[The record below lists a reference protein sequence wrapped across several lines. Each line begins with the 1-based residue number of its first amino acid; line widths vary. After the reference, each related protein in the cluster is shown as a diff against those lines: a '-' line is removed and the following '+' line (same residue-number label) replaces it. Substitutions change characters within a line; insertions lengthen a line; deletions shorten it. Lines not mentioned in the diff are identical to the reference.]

1 MFYENYVALCRDKGE
16 SPSKAAQN
24 AGLSKTAVTGWKQN
38 PNALPSPSVLQKL
51 CTYFGVGQEA
61 LLGEQQPA
69 QSFYEHYIAMCRSRG
84 VSPSRAAEDA
94 GLSKSA
100 VSKWK
105 REPDTVPSGA
115 VLAKLSAYFGV
126 PTSQL
131 LGEPTEGLDPMGEEA
146 VKFALFGGREDIT
159 PEMYEEVRSFAQ
171 FVMEREARKRRNS
184 G

>member
-1 MFYENYVALCRDKGE
+1 MFYENYIALCQARGE

-38 PNALPSPSVLQKL
+38 PNALPS
-51 CTYFGVGQEA
+51 QEA

-131 LGEPTEGLDPMGEEA
+131 LGEPTDRPDSTGDEA
-146 VKFALFGGREDIT
+146 VKFALFGGRDDIT
-159 PEMYEEVRSFAQ
+159 PEMYEEVRSFAR
-171 FVMEREARKRRNS
+171 FVMEREARKRRNDD
-184 G
+184 

>member
-1 MFYENYVALCRDKGE
+1 MFYENYVALCRARGE

-38 PNALPSPSVLQKL
+38 PSALPTPNVLQKL

-69 QSFYEHYIAMCRSRG
+69 QSFYDQYISICRSRG

-115 VLAKLSAYFGV
+115 VLAKLSAYFGI

-131 LGEPTEGLDPMGEEA
+131 LGEPTETVETLGDEA

-171 FVMEREARKRRNS
+171 FVMEREARKRKRED
-184 G
+184 